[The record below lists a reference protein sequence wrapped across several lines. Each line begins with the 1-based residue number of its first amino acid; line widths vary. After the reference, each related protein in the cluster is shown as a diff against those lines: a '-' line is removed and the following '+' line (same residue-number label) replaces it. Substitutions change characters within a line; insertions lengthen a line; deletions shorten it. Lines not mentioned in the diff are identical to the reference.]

1 LQRFEGGFYATAA
14 SAKKSTSSKLHTRID
29 FPLQLDMSPYTT
41 RSLSSASTKAP
52 QLTSKKEN
60 SFVNGDILS
69 SNGTSEVKELCT
81 FDLQTVV
88 VHIGG
93 LNGGHYVA
101 YCRSGKEVSSTDRRQ
116 RALRLKFNSGTV
128 AQI

>member
-1 LQRFEGGFYATAA
+1 MDGE
-14 SAKKSTSSKLHTRID
+14 
-29 FPLQLDMSPYTT
+29 MS
-41 RSLSSASTKAP
+41 
-52 QLTSKKEN
+52 
-60 SFVNGDILS
+60 S

-101 YCRSGKEVSSTDRRQ
+101 YCRSGKEVSFADRRP
-116 RALRLKFNSGTV
+116 RALGWILTRGQWHKFDDNKVTV
-128 AQI
+128 ATERQVLGEEAYLLMYTVRNVT